1 MLGPHAVFVRCTSG
15 NGWLP
20 LSTPDGGQQI
30 LKHIGK
36 ESEVDLASFEMTD
49 GKSKLETKKK
59 VEWYKRSS
67 KDSSVANSGTTT
79 PRGGN
84 TTPRSGNTTPR
95 GEKPALPKTARTTAS
110 ELAAAQVA
118 VQALTEQLKQSEQL
132 LASNKEAVQKAVTGL
147 AAELAAELAAAAE
160 ELKGSER
167 TVESLTAQLKQIEL
181 EALQQEALKQLE
193 SSNSELANQLQR
205 TVALEAMSPEEQ
217 AAALAAMLPEAR
229 EEALAAMSLEVQL
242 DEDHSE
248 DSC

>member
-1 MLGPHAVFVRCTSG
+1 M
-15 NGWLP
+15 
-20 LSTPDGGQQI
+20 STPDGGQQI

-59 VEWYKRSS
+59 VEWYK
-67 KDSSVANSGTTT
+67 KSSVANSGTTT
-79 PRGGN
+79 PR
-84 TTPRSGNTTPR
+84 SGKTTPR

-160 ELKGSER
+160 ELKASER
-167 TVESLTAQLKQIEL
+167 TVESLTAQLKQIKL